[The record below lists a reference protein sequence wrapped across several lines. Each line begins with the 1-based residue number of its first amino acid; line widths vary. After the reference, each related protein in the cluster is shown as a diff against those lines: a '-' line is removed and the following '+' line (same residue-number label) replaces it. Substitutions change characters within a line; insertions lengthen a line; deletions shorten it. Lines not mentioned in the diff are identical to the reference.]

1 LDINDVSSAKYATDY
16 FVEDATYVRLRTL
29 QLGYT
34 IPAKLANMVKLDKV
48 RVYLQGQNLITWTKF
63 SGLDPGVS
71 ISGTTDISMGVINN
85 FNPTPKQL
93 LFGVNISF

>member
-1 LDINDVSSAKYATDY
+1 
-16 FVEDATYVRLRTL
+16 
-29 QLGYT
+29 
-34 IPAKLANMVKLDKV
+34 MVKLDKV

-85 FNPTPKQL
+85 FNPTPQQL